1 MQLLLPLQGGLIWY
15 MIREER
21 RAGDDKSHSGVRRSF
36 LIVLM
41 AGLPATGKS
50 TIARRIAN
58 ILPAVVLDKD
68 IVRAALFAPTE
79 IDYTVAQDDLCME
92 VLRMGAR
99 YMLERDR
106 SKNVLIDG
114 RPFSRAYQIEPWW
127 NEAARLGVALKV
139 IECVCSDQA
148 AQSRLACA
156 ADAGDH
162 PAKNRNYAMYLDLKS
177 NFEPIAPPKLRL
189 DTEQSVAE
197 CVAMALEY
205 LASPC

>member
-1 MQLLLPLQGGLIWY
+1 
-15 MIREER
+15 MIPEER
-21 RAGDDKSHSGVRRSF
+21 RGATTEVTVELGGLF

-50 TIARRIAN
+50 TIARRIADA
-58 ILPAVVLDKD
+58 LPAVVLDKD

-99 YMLERDR
+99 YILERDR

-114 RPFSRAYQIEPWW
+114 RPFSRAYQIEPWR

-148 AQSRLACA
+148 ARSRLACA
-156 ADAGDH
+156 ADAGAH
-162 PAKNRNYAMYLDLKS
+162 PAKNRNYAMYLDLKNS
-177 NFEPIAPPKLRL
+177 FEPIAPPKLLL
-189 DTEQSVAE
+189 DTEESVAE

-205 LASPC
+205 LVSLC